1 MGEGCDRGRW
11 PVRRSAIRRWRRH
24 RIDGPRHRT
33 EPAARPRA
41 TRGTGGVAGPG
52 SAGSATLRLGRVN
65 GRCPTRPGGSTAS
78 LARGRRARGDL
89 ALIGAVPA
97 LPGRAGR
104 RVRGRSTRQGRTGR
118 DATTPCR
125 SARRLSSGGTILRGR
140 AIGRRKAAAVGRR
153 SHRQG
158 RASRPPGAVAV
169 KAGDPHRADPD
180 APQVGLPADRKPGGG
195 GGSGRR
201 FPAFRHVRIFLRFGH
216 ESQPITV
223 VNAFSRSAG
232 KLSSDVGT
240 TS

>member
-1 MGEGCDRGRW
+1 MAAAPDRRASTPDGARG
-11 PVRRSAIRRWRRH
+11 PATGDERDRWRR
-24 RIDGPRHRT
+24 
-33 EPAARPRA
+33 RA
-41 TRGTGGVAGPG
+41 G
-52 SAGSATLRLGRVN
+52 LGRV
-65 GRCPTRPGGSTAS
+65 GDITARPGERPGSHSAGWEHGES
-78 LARGRRARGDL
+78 CPGGRRARGDL

-104 RVRGRSTRQGRTGR
+104 RVRGRSIRQGRTGR